1 MKRLPFGSKFCVFN
15 SFLGVTEMIIYLPQQ
30 LSKNSL
36 DSGKLSPEV
45 FHTRY
50 YEKKQATMFFSLVI
64 KLFFK
69 ILCFQQVVR
78 SWKKA
83 PIGSTKS
90 FKLACGPLCYI
101 SWALAQSII
110 RRKLGQKLLSSWKS
124 YFLKCLFLSTP
135 EVLRI
140 DLITSTVIAR
150 KRSGPL

>member
-1 MKRLPFGSKFCVFN
+1 M
-15 SFLGVTEMIIYLPQQ
+15 
-30 LSKNSL
+30 SKNSL
-36 DSGKLSPEV
+36 DPCKLSLEV

-69 ILCFQQVVR
+69 ILCFQQVLR

-90 FKLACGPLCYI
+90 VKLTCGPLCYI

-124 YFLKCLFLSTP
+124 YFLKCLFLSTR
-135 EVLRI
+135 EVLKNWSYYFHSNCQKTFWT
-140 DLITSTVIAR
+140 LIKFFLRFLILDNTGKTV
-150 KRSGPL
+150 